1 MNSMKNAR
9 TKPRGSL
16 LRHLSER
23 EVLGVLQGHGP
34 LSRAEIARR
43 TGISGPTVTR
53 TISALLQAGLVEE
66 GDMRQQ
72 PLGRPG
78 RVLRLATK
86 KVAVLGAVVGAK
98 RCELVSA
105 GLDGQIH
112 SECLRTFV
120 TPSLYGDFVN
130 AFVRQ
135 AQGLMAEHPAQV
147 QGLGISM
154 PGLLNR
160 RERRTVFSPNLHQTD
175 GQRLG
180 EDLRERLG
188 VETAIL
194 QESHALCLAEMTY
207 GAARDVADFAM
218 LDISEGMGLGVV
230 HGGNILEGHS
240 GLGGEL
246 GHVTVDIHGKP
257 CGCGNRG
264 CLETVATDT
273 SLAAAISARLG
284 RKYTIEEIVPLLQR
298 DEIACEDELT
308 EVLEYLAVALAAVIN
323 LFNPNKLFIHGRL
336 LDARLDLFERLLE
349 RTRRRA
355 LAPAMADCTLVRA
368 QGNKRLGA
376 IAGIIHRLTT
386 GRAEPLERSSPS

>member
-1 MNSMKNAR
+1 MNR
-9 TKPRGSL
+9 TRTQARGSL

-23 EVLGVLQGHGP
+23 EVLSALQGHGP
-34 LSRAEIARR
+34 LSRADIARR

-53 TISALLQAGLVEE
+53 TVSALLEAGLVEE
-66 GDMRQQ
+66 GDVRQQ
-72 PLGRPG
+72 ALGRPG

-86 KVAVLGAVVGAK
+86 TVSVLGAVVGAK
-98 RCELVSA
+98 QCELVSA

-112 SECLRTFV
+112 AEHVRTFA
-120 TPSLYGDFVN
+120 TPSRYGDLVN
-130 AFVRQ
+130 AFVRHARQ
-135 AQGLMAEHPAQV
+135 MIAERPAQIL
-147 QGLGISM
+147 GLGVSM

-180 EDLRERLG
+180 EDLQRRLG
-188 VETAIL
+188 VETAVV

-218 LDISEGMGLGVV
+218 LDISEGMGVGVV
-230 HGGNILEGHS
+230 HGGHILEGHS

-246 GHVTVDIHGKP
+246 GHITVDIDGKR

-273 SLAAAISARLG
+273 ALATAISARLG
-284 RKYTIEEIVPLLQR
+284 RKYSFDELLPLLQR
-298 DEIACEDELT
+298 GDIEADGELA
-308 EVLEYLAVALAAVIN
+308 EVVEYLAVALAAVIN
-323 LFNPNKLFIHGRL
+323 LFNPSQLFVHGRL
-336 LDARLDLFERLLE
+336 LDAQSDLFECLLE
-349 RTRRRA
+349 RTRQRA
-355 LAPAMADCTLVRA
+355 LAPAMADCSVVRA

-386 GRAEPLERSSPS
+386 GRAEPLERVPTL

>member
-1 MNSMKNAR
+1 MNRSRA
-9 TKPRGSL
+9 KPRGSI
-16 LRHLSER
+16 LRQLSER
-23 EVLGVLQGHGP
+23 EVLTVLQGHGP
-34 LSRAEIARR
+34 MSRAEIARH

-53 TISALLQAGLVEE
+53 TVSALLEAGLLEE
-66 GDMRQQ
+66 GDMRQ
-72 PLGRPG
+72 PALGRPG

-86 KVAVLGAVVGAK
+86 AVSVLGAVVGAK

-105 GLDGQIH
+105 GLDGRIHDERTHAFTTPARYSDLLNTFTRHARQMMMERTEQI
-112 SECLRTFV
+112 L
-120 TPSLYGDFVN
+120 
-130 AFVRQ
+130 
-135 AQGLMAEHPAQV
+135 
-147 QGLGISM
+147 GLGISM

-180 EDLRERLG
+180 EDLKERLG
-188 VETAIL
+188 VETAIV

-218 LDISEGMGLGVV
+218 LDISEGMGVGVV
-230 HGGNILEGHS
+230 HGGQILEGHS

-246 GHVTVDIHGKP
+246 GHVTVDIDGKP

-264 CLETVATDT
+264 CLETVASDT
-273 SLAAAISARLG
+273 ALAAAISDRLG

-298 DEIACEDELT
+298 DEMEAENELT

-323 LFNPNKLFIHGRL
+323 VFNPSKLFIHGRL
-336 LDARLDLFERLLE
+336 LDARPDLFERLVE
-349 RTRRRA
+349 RTRQRA
-355 LAPAMADCTLVRA
+355 LAPAMADCALVRA
-368 QGNKRLGA
+368 RGNKRLGA

-386 GRAEPLERSSPS
+386 GRAEPLERPAPS

>member
-1 MNSMKNAR
+1 MNRTR

-16 LRHLSER
+16 LRQLSER
-23 EVLGVLQGHGP
+23 EVLTALQGHGP
-34 LSRAEIARR
+34 LSRAEIMRH

-53 TISALLQAGLVEE
+53 TVSALLEAGLLEE
-66 GDMRQQ
+66 GDVRQQ
-72 PLGRPG
+72 ALGRPG
-78 RVLRLATK
+78 RILRMATTSRS
-86 KVAVLGAVVGAK
+86 VLGAVVGAK

-112 SECLRTFV
+112 SEHIRTFA
-120 TPSLYGDFVN
+120 TPARYGDLVN
-130 AFVRQ
+130 VFVRHARQ
-135 AQGLMAEHPAQV
+135 MMAERSAQV

-180 EDLRERLG
+180 EDLKERLG
-188 VETAIL
+188 IATAIV

-218 LDISEGMGLGVV
+218 LDISEGMGVGVV
-230 HGGNILEGHS
+230 HRGQLLEGHS

-246 GHVTVDIHGKP
+246 GHVTVDIDGKL

-273 SLAAAISARLG
+273 ALATAISSRLN
-284 RKYTIEEIVPLLQR
+284 RKYTIDDIVPLLQR
-298 DEIACEDELT
+298 GDIEADGELA

-323 LFNPNKLFIHGRL
+323 LFNPSRLFVHGRL
-336 LDARLDLFERLLE
+336 FDAKADLFEHLLE

-376 IAGIIHRLTT
+376 IAGIILRLTT
-386 GRAEPLERSSPS
+386 ARAELR

>member
-1 MNSMKNAR
+1 MNRSRA
-9 TKPRGSL
+9 KPRGSI

-23 EVLGVLQGHGP
+23 EVLTVLQGHGP
-34 LSRAEIARR
+34 MSRAEIARH

-53 TISALLQAGLVEE
+53 TVSALLEAGLLEE
-66 GDMRQQ
+66 GDMRQ
-72 PLGRPG
+72 PALGRPG
-78 RVLRLATK
+78 RVLRLATRT
-86 KVAVLGAVVGAK
+86 VSVLGAVVGAK
-98 RCELVSA
+98 QCELVSA
-105 GLDGQIH
+105 GLDGAIH
-112 SECLRTFV
+112 VEGLRTFA
-120 TPSLYGDFVN
+120 TPVRYRDLVN
-130 AFVRQ
+130 AFTQHARQ
-135 AQGLMAEHPAQV
+135 MMAERSGQV

-154 PGLLNR
+154 PGLLHR

-188 VETAIL
+188 VETAIV

-218 LDISEGMGLGVV
+218 LDISEGMGVGVV
-230 HGGNILEGHS
+230 HGGHILEGHS

-273 SLAAAISARLG
+273 ALAGAISARLG
-284 RKYTIEEIVPLLQR
+284 RKYTIEEIVALLQR

-336 LDARLDLFERLLE
+336 LDARRDLFERLLE
-349 RTRRRA
+349 RTQRRA
-355 LAPAMADCTLVRA
+355 LAPAMADCNLVRA

-386 GRAEPLERSSPS
+386 GREEPLERSAPS

>member
-1 MNSMKNAR
+1 MKHAR

-16 LRHLSER
+16 LRQLSER
-23 EVLGVLQGHGP
+23 EVLSALQGHGP
-34 LSRAEIARR
+34 LSRAELVRH

-53 TISALLQAGLVEE
+53 TVSALLQAGLLEE
-66 GDMRQQ
+66 GEVRAQA
-72 PLGRPG
+72 LGRPG

-86 KVAVLGAVVGAK
+86 TVSVLGAVVGAK
-98 RCELVSA
+98 HCELVSA

-112 SECLRTFV
+112 ADNVRSFA
-120 TPSLYGDFVN
+120 TPARYGDLVN

-135 AQGLMAEHPAQV
+135 ARRMMAERPGQV

-154 PGLLNR
+154 PGLLHR
-160 RERRTVFSPNLHQTD
+160 RERRTLFSPNLHQTD
-175 GQRLG
+175 GRCLG
-180 EDLRERLG
+180 EDLKQRLG
-188 VETAIL
+188 LETAIL

-218 LDISEGMGLGVV
+218 LDISEGLGVGVV
-230 HGGNILEGHS
+230 HGGRILEGHS

-273 SLAAAISARLG
+273 ALARAISSRL
-284 RKYTIEEIVPLLQR
+284 RRSLTIEEVAPIVQDGEVDVNR
-298 DEIACEDELT
+298 EIA
-308 EVLEYLAVALAAVIN
+308 EVLEYLAVGLAAVIN
-323 LFNPNKLFIHGRL
+323 VFNPSKLFVHGRL
-336 LDARLDLFERLLE
+336 LDARADLFEHLLE

-355 LAPAMADCTLVRA
+355 LAPSLADCEIIRA
-368 QGNKRLGA
+368 RGNKRLGA

-386 GRAEPLERSSPS
+386 GREEPMETA